1 MTLLPQTPIPPIPPE
16 THIALGGSMHDAAV
30 AIMVLALLGTVG
42 MLLWPLVRALA
53 RRLESGGR
61 NAQLEGEL
69 DALRERLQHL
79 EQSQARV
86 GELEE
91 RVDFAER
98 LLAHGREPD
107 RLGAEEGRRA

>member
-1 MTLLPQTPIPPIPPE
+1 M
-16 THIALGGSMHDAAV
+16 ALGGGLHDVAT
-30 AIMVLALLGTVG
+30 AIMVLALLCTVG

-79 EQSQARV
+79 EQSQTRV

-91 RVDFAER
+91 RVDFTER
-98 LLAHGREPD
+98 LLAQGREPD
-107 RLGAEEGRRA
+107 RLGAEGGHRA

>member
-1 MTLLPQTPIPPIPPE
+1 MTDQEIVVV
-16 THIALGGSMHDAAV
+16 ALAV
-30 AIMVLALLGTVG
+30 LGTGSV
-42 MLLWPLVRALA
+42 LLWPLIRALA

-61 NAQLEGEL
+61 NAQLQGEV
-69 DALRERLQHL
+69 DALRDRLQQL
-79 EQSQARV
+79 EQSQERV
-86 GELEE
+86 VELEE

>member
-1 MTLLPQTPIPPIPPE
+1 M
-16 THIALGGSMHDAAV
+16 ALGGGLHDVAT
-30 AIMVLALLGTVG
+30 AIMVLALLCTVG

-79 EQSQARV
+79 EQSQARM

-98 LLAHGREPD
+98 LLAQNREPD
-107 RLGAEEGRRA
+107 RLER

>member
-1 MTLLPQTPIPPIPPE
+1 M
-16 THIALGGSMHDAAV
+16 ALGSSMHDAAV
-30 AIMVLALLGTVG
+30 AIMVIAVLCTVG

-69 DALRERLQHL
+69 DALRDRLQHL

-98 LLAHGREPD
+98 LLAQNREPD
-107 RLGAEEGRRA
+107 RLKR

>member
-1 MTLLPQTPIPPIPPE
+1 VTDQEIVVV
-16 THIALGGSMHDAAV
+16 ALAV
-30 AIMVLALLGTVG
+30 LGTGSV
-42 MLLWPLVRALA
+42 LLWPLIRALA

-61 NAQLEGEL
+61 NAQLQGEV
-69 DALRERLQHL
+69 DALRDRLQQL
-79 EQSQARV
+79 EQSQERV
-86 GELEE
+86 VELEE

>member
-1 MTLLPQTPIPPIPPE
+1 M
-16 THIALGGSMHDAAV
+16 ALGSGTHDAAV
-30 AIMVLALLGTVG
+30 AIMVIAVLCTVG

-79 EQSQARV
+79 EQSQARM

-98 LLAHGREPD
+98 LLAQNREPD
-107 RLGAEEGRRA
+107 RLER